1 MPGAVEGLTRLKQ
14 LGLPLVVVTNQSG
27 LGRGYFNQQAFE
39 AVHARF
45 EALLAEQ
52 DLSLA
57 GMFYCPHHPQ
67 ADCPCR
73 KPAPGLGLEAARQ
86 LGLTPERALVVGD
99 KESDVEFGRNLGA
112 AMTCLVGSGPSQAD
126 HCVSDLGALA
136 ALIDARAGHDRV

>member
-1 MPGAVEGLTRLKQ
+1 MQQ

-27 LGRGYFNQQAFE
+27 LGRGYFDQPAFE

-45 EALLAEQ
+45 EAMLAEQ
-52 DLSLA
+52 GLKLA

-67 ADCPCR
+67 ADCRCR

-86 LGLTPERALVVGD
+86 LGLAPERAAVVGD

-112 AMTCLVGSGPSQAD
+112 ALTCLVGAGPSQAD
-126 HCVSDLGALA
+126 HCVPDLGALA
-136 ALIDARAGHDRV
+136 ALIEARAGHHRV